1 MELRENLGKEFV
13 VTCELGG
20 TQGTD
25 VEKSLADAKC
35 LNRADGLN
43 IIDCAMARLRINT
56 FALAHIIQGKLGI
69 CCIPHLTRRDRS
81 ILALQAD
88 LLGAH
93 CLEVRYVLA
102 TTGDPPQHGPYKDSS
117 PVYNLN
123 TPGLIKLIS
132 NLNNGLDYNGEEI
145 KGKTD
150 FFISATATPA
160 AKNLDKEIELVR
172 SKVEAGANFF
182 QTQPV
187 YSPDQAERFL
197 EKVEPLGVP
206 VLIGVMPLK
215 SVKMA
220 KYLNENVPGIDVPE
234 EVITKFERY
243 GSGIPLACELVDQ
256 IRDFVHGIHI
266 LAMGSVENMNA
277 IMDHIYT
284 DSSRICK
291 TTIMN

>member
-1 MELRENLGKEFV
+1 MELREKLGKEFV

-25 VEKSLADAKC
+25 VEKSLEDAKS
-35 LNRADGLN
+35 LNRADGIN
-43 IIDCAMARLRINT
+43 IIDCAMAKLRINT
-56 FALAHIIQGKLGI
+56 FALAHIIQEKLNI

-93 CLEVRYVLA
+93 CLGIRYVLT

-123 TPGLIKLIS
+123 TPGLIRLIK
-132 NLNNGLDYNGEEI
+132 NLNKGTDYNGEEI

-160 AKNLDKEIELVR
+160 AKNLDKEIELVK
-172 SKVEAGANFF
+172 SKVTAGANFL

-187 YSPDQAERFL
+187 YSPAQAKKFI
-197 EKVEPLGVP
+197 EKVEPLGAP

-220 KYLNENVPGIDVPE
+220 NYLNENVPGIDVPQ
-234 EVITKFERY
+234 EVISQFEKY
-243 GSGIPLACELVDQ
+243 GSGIPVACEFIDE
-256 IRDFVHGIHI
+256 IRDFASGIHI
-266 LAMGSVENMNA
+266 LAMGNVENMNA
-277 IMDHIYT
+277 IMDHIYGK
-284 DSSRICK
+284 R
-291 TTIMN
+291 

>member
-1 MELRENLGKEFV
+1 MNLKEKLGKEFV

-25 VEKSLADAKC
+25 VEKSMEDAKN
-35 LNRADGLN
+35 LSRADGIN

-56 FALAHIIQGKLGI
+56 FSLAHIIQEELNV

-81 ILALQAD
+81 ILALQSD

-93 CLEVRYVLA
+93 CLGVRYVLA
-102 TTGDPPQHGPYKDSS
+102 TTGDPPQHGTYKDSTA
-117 PVYNLN
+117 VYNLN
-123 TPGLIKLIS
+123 TPGLIKLIN
-132 NLNNGLDYNGEEI
+132 NLNKGLDYNGEEI

-160 AKNLDKEIELVR
+160 AKNLDKEIEMVK
-172 SKVEAGANFF
+172 SKVDAGANFL

-187 YSPDQAERFL
+187 YSPDEAKRFL
-197 EKVEPLGVP
+197 EKAEPLGVP

-220 KYLNENVPGIDVPE
+220 NYLNENVPGINVPE
-234 EVITKFERY
+234 EVISRFEKY
-243 GSGIPLACELVDQ
+243 GSGIPVACEFIDE
-256 IRDFVHGIHI
+256 IRDFASGIHI
-266 LAMGSVENMNA
+266 LTMGNVENMNA
-277 IMDHIYT
+277 IIDHIYG
-284 DSSRICK
+284 K
-291 TTIMN
+291 K

>member
-1 MELRENLGKEFV
+1 MNLREKLGKEFV

-25 VEKSLADAKC
+25 VEKSLEDARS

-43 IIDCAMARLRINT
+43 IIDCAMARLRVNT
-56 FALAHIIQGKLGI
+56 FALAHIIQEELGI

-93 CLEVRYVLA
+93 CLGVKYVLA
-102 TTGDPPQHGPYKDSS
+102 TTGDPPQHGPYKDSAA
-117 PVYNLN
+117 VYNLK
-123 TPGLIKLIS
+123 TPGLIRLIS
-132 NLNNGLDYNGEEI
+132 NLNKGVDYNGEEI
-145 KGKTD
+145 KGKTE

-160 AKNLDKEIELVR
+160 ARNLDKEIELVK
-172 SKVEAGANFF
+172 SKIEAGANFF

-187 YSPDQAERFL
+187 YSPEQAKRFL

-220 KYLNENVPGIDVPE
+220 RYLNENVPGISVPE
-234 EVITKFERY
+234 EVISKFESY
-243 GSGIPLACELVDQ
+243 GSGIPLICEFIDQ
-256 IRDFVHGIHI
+256 IRDFAPGIHI
-266 LAMGSVENMNA
+266 LAMGNVENMNA
-277 IMDHIYT
+277 IMDHIY
-284 DSSRICK
+284 SF
-291 TTIMN
+291 

>member
-1 MELRENLGKEFV
+1 MKLREKLGKEFV

-25 VEKSLADAKC
+25 VEKSLEDARSLK
-35 LNRADGLN
+35 RADGIN

-56 FALAHIIQGKLGI
+56 FSLAHIIQGKLDI

-93 CLEVRYVLA
+93 CLGVRYVLA

-132 NLNNGLDYNGEEI
+132 NLNKGLDYNGEEI
-145 KGKTD
+145 KGKTE

-160 AKNLDKEIELVR
+160 AKNLDKEIELVK
-172 SKVEAGANFF
+172 SKVEAGANFL

-187 YSPDQAERFL
+187 YSPEQAKRFL
-197 EKVEPLGVP
+197 EKVEPLGIP
-206 VLIGVMPLK
+206 ALIGVMPLK

-220 KYLNENVPGIDVPE
+220 NYLNENVPGINVPK
-234 EVITKFERY
+234 EVISKLERY
-243 GSGIPLACELVDQ
+243 GSGIPLACEFIDQ
-256 IRDFVHGIHI
+256 IRDFAPGIHI
-266 LAMGSVENMNA
+266 LAMGNVENMNA
-277 IMDHIYT
+277 IMDHI
-284 DSSRICK
+284 
-291 TTIMN
+291 